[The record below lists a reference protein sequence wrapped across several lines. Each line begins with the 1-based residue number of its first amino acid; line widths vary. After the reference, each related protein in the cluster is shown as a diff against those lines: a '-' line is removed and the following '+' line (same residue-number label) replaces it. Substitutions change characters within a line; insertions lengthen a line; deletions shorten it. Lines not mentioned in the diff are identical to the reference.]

1 MNKFSIFFG
10 LLLTFAAC
18 SKAEEAAKK
27 MCECSD
33 ELLKSK
39 TEAGEASNTDELL
52 SSTMRI
58 TANFNSYAKCASKV
72 QREYKGKVD
81 NVEFENAMKEICPE
95 NYQVLKELE
104 MAQKGK

>member
-1 MNKFSIFFG
+1 MNRIIIFFG
-10 LLLTFAAC
+10 LMLTISAC

-39 TEAGEASNTDELL
+39 TAAGDASDTDELF
-52 SSTMRI
+52 SASQQMRD
-58 TANFNSYAKCASKV
+58 NYNSYAKCASKL
-72 QREYKGKVD
+72 QQEYKGQVD
-81 NVEFENAMKEICPE
+81 NVEFENAMKEICPD
-95 NYQVLKELE
+95 NYKVLKEIE